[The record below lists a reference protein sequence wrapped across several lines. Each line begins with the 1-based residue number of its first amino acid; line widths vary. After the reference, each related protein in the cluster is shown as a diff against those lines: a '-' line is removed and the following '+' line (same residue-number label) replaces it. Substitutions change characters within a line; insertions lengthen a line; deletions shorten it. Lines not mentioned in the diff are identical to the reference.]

1 MKSITNVVQK
11 MCKKVNKSFLKGV
24 AIIGGI
30 FIIYLL
36 ASKYYNVQVEPF
48 LKTEGGNMKV
58 RNIKDKIKKMKNQ
71 KEEEKKRKL
80 GIQKIKNELGDVS
93 GLVADNT
100 IKTMNNEETLG
111 QLSSR
116 AASNRAEIDNLNE
129 RLFEH
134 AAAYHPNEQTM
145 EEVVDMVEETVPAET
160 TTV

>member
-1 MKSITNVVQK
+1 MKSITNAVQK
-11 MCKKVNKSFLKGV
+11 ICKKVNKSFLKGV

-48 LKTEGGNMKV
+48 FKKVGGNPG
-58 RNIKDKIKKMKNQ
+58 RGLSNKIKKMK
-71 KEEEKKRKL
+71 KEKEAEKKRRL
-80 GIQKIKNELGDVS
+80 GIRKIRNQLGEVS

-100 IKTMNNEETLG
+100 IKALNNEETLG
-111 QLSSR
+111 ELSST

-145 EEVVDMVEETVPAET
+145 EEVVDIVEETIPAET